1 MIADT
6 AELIAIG
13 AIVKPFGVKGE
24 FRVRSLSDVPG
35 RFQGLERVTLVAPS
49 GRALM
54 TTVTHARED
63 RVGFYVVGVEGL
75 STREDAVVFRG
86 GWVKIPADQVPSLPA
101 GHYYEFQLI
110 GMTVRNE
117 EGQSL
122 GTLEEVF
129 ETGSNA
135 VFLVRGHGREILV
148 PGTRD
153 VVVLVNVDEQSMT
166 IRQVAGLVDDHDAL

>member
-35 RFQGLERVTLVAPS
+35 RFQGLGRVTLVARS

-54 TTVTHARED
+54 TTVTRVRED
-63 RVGFYVVGVEGL
+63 RGFYVLGVEGL
-75 STREDAVVFRG
+75 SAPEDAAVFRG
-86 GWVKIPADQVPSLPA
+86 GWVKIPVDQVPPLPA

-110 GMTVRNE
+110 GMTVKDE

-122 GTLEEVF
+122 GTLEEVL

-153 VVVLVNVDEQSMT
+153 VVASVNVDERTMT

>member
-1 MIADT
+1 MCARS
-6 AELIAIG
+6 AMCPAG
-13 AIVKPFGVKGE
+13 
-24 FRVRSLSDVPG
+24 FRGWR
-35 RFQGLERVTLVAPS
+35 RVTLVAPS

-54 TTVTHARED
+54 TTVSSARED
-63 RVGFYVVGVEGL
+63 RGFYVLGVEGL
-75 STREDAVVFRG
+75 STREDAAVFRG

-110 GMTVRNE
+110 GMTVRDE
-117 EGQSL
+117 EGQLL
-122 GTLEEVF
+122 GTLEEVL

-135 VFLVRGHGREILV
+135 VFVVRGHGREILV

-153 VVVLVNVDEQSMT
+153 VVASVNVDEQTMT